1 MKVVDE
7 TEQLAWVLLQTVNR
21 MQAKASMVRLVVP
34 RDPEV
39 AYELG
44 LDPDDEELLLAEEY
58 LLDHGYIALADITL
72 TRGAYTITPAG
83 LDWLDR
89 GLPETPEAPQQ
100 PEEEPEG
107 KELRPVI
114 GDQGERTLRR
124 WWRRLFGS

>member
-21 MQAKASMVRLVVP
+21 MQAKGTMVRLVVP

-44 LDPDDEELLLAEEY
+44 LDPDDEELLSAEEY
-58 LLDHGYIALADITL
+58 LLDHGYVALADITL
-72 TRGAYTITPAG
+72 TRGTYTITPAG

-100 PEEEPEG
+100 PEEEPKG
-107 KELRPVI
+107 KKLRPSI
-114 GDQGERTLRR
+114 GDQEERTLRS
-124 WWRRLFGS
+124 WWRRLFGG

>member
-89 GLPETPEAPQQ
+89 GLLETPEAPQQ
-100 PEEEPEG
+100 PHEEPEG
-107 KELRPVI
+107 KELRSVI

-124 WWRRLFGS
+124 WWRRLFGR

>member
-1 MKVVDE
+1 MIVVNE

-21 MQAKASMVRLVVP
+21 MQAKDSKVRLVVP

-58 LLDHGYIALADITL
+58 LLDHGYVALADITL
-72 TRGAYTITPAG
+72 TRGTYTITPAG

-89 GLPETPEAPQQ
+89 GLPEMPEAPQ
-100 PEEEPEG
+100 PPKEEPEG
-107 KELRPVI
+107 KCS
-114 GDQGERTLRR
+114 GQ
-124 WWRRLFGS
+124 

>member
-1 MKVVDE
+1 MIVVNE

-21 MQAKASMVRLVVP
+21 MQAKGSMVRLAVP

-44 LDPDDEELLLAEEY
+44 LDPDDEELLSAEEY
-58 LLDHGYIALADITL
+58 LLDHGYVALADITL
-72 TRGAYTITPAG
+72 TRGTYTITSAG

-89 GLPETPEAPQQ
+89 GLPETPEAPQL
-100 PEEEPEG
+100 PEEEPED

-114 GDQGERTLRR
+114 GDLEERTLRR
-124 WWRRLFGS
+124 WWRRVFGR